1 MKMKIL
7 TLLCAVVLTGCS
19 TAEYDRYAK
28 AQTDIA
34 VARHQAEA
42 EKYKAMSEI
51 AKAGDS
57 AAKVAAVMAMA
68 MGNNNSTTA
77 TAIQPPQTSEALQ
90 WASILV
96 PGLTQVVGM
105 RYNYMSQKVSSDNA
119 AVLGVST
126 NNTFA
131 NMAGKIQAPGSIST
145 TTLSGTGNLG
155 SGTYTTTDR
164 NDVTTPTPVV
174 VAPPVPVIVAPPIPV
189 IVTPPAPVVVPPVVA
204 PPSPTTP

>member
-68 MGNNNSTTA
+68 MGSNNSNTTA
-77 TAIQPPQTSEALQ
+77 AIQPPQTSEALQ

-164 NDVTTPTPVV
+164 KDVTTPTPVV

>member
-126 NNTFA
+126 NTTFA
-131 NMAGKIQAPGSIST
+131 NIAGKIQAPGSIST

-164 NDVTTPTPVV
+164 KDVTTPTPVV

>member
-1 MKMKIL
+1 MKIL

-68 MGNNNSTTA
+68 MGSNNSTTA